1 MAIPLYLPQEYVADV
16 YLNGEARGGGFA
28 LSEIPHPYHGL
39 LPDAKVPIVF
49 DSAKKPHKKD
59 KMMQKGS
66 DPNCTKNRIFVSG
79 TPNNYQ

>member
-49 DSAKKPHKKD
+49 ESAK
-59 KMMQKGS
+59 
-66 DPNCTKNRIFVSG
+66 
-79 TPNNYQ
+79 